1 MITTTKTRLA
11 YSNANLTCKVHKLHT
26 KGTSSSAK
34 IVLCHWSVMVTSTG
48 DYREWVIYN
57 KFNSDF
63 AIKTTDYTFYSEW
76 VIYDNINTITVT
88 LLFKYRSVSDLL
100 ASSKFQV
107 SFQCGRA
114 QRSLL
119 HIAAKYFQFDSS
131 FFCFNFLYLLFWYI
145 FCYYCY
151 CFVLGS

>member
-1 MITTTKTRLA
+1 MLTVTLLLKIQIILFIVNELFMIIL
-11 YSNANLTCKVHKLHT
+11 
-26 KGTSSSAK
+26 
-34 IVLCHWSVMVTSTG
+34 
-48 DYREWVIYN
+48 
-57 KFNSDF
+57 
-63 AIKTTDYTFYSEW
+63 
-76 VIYDNINTITVT
+76 TVT

-131 FFCFNFLYLLFWYI
+131 FFCFNFLIFKTFCCFGIFFAVNVIVLF
-145 FCYYCY
+145 
-151 CFVLGS
+151 